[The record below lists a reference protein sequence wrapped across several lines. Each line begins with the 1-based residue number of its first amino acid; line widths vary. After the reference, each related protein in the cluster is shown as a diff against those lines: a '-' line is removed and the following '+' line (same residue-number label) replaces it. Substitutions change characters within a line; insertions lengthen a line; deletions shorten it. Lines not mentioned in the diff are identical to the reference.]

1 MPLPMASASSAAM
14 RVQKL
19 SRAGRGA
26 GVEETVEEV
35 LAVMKTT

>member
-19 SRAGRGA
+19 SRAGRAAGA
-26 GVEETVEEV
+26 GFARTCV
-35 LAVMKTT
+35 LVVAVM